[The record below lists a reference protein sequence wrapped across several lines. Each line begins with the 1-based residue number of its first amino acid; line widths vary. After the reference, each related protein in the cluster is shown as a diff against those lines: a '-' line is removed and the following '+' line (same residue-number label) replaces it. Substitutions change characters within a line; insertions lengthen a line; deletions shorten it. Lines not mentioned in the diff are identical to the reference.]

1 MDKEGTYVVDYTTKF
16 HNSLKEMRDFSSQ
29 LYNAADYWK
38 SSFLKSQDKKLII
51 ESIKDY
57 ILKLCS

>member
-1 MDKEGTYVVDYTTKF
+1 MWLITQQSFTTLSK
-16 HNSLKEMRDFSSQ
+16 SEMRDFSSQ

>member
-1 MDKEGTYVVDYTTKF
+1 MWLITQQSFTTLS
-16 HNSLKEMRDFSSQ
+16 NSQ